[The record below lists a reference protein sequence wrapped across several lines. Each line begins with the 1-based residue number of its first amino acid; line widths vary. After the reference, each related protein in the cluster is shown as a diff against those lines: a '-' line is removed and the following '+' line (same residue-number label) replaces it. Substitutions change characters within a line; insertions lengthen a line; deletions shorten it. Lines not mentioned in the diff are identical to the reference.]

1 MERPDYFK
9 LLNGK
14 KAKQLRKVGK
24 IAKRDKK
31 LYNSLSHEQKEILG
45 HLYNHILEK
54 NKKEI

>member
-1 MERPDYFK
+1 M
-9 LLNGK
+9 NGK